1 MIIYHQKVENMK
13 KKIIIMLI
21 IFILLIISIISIFSK
36 KNIKKSNKEKN
47 NITIKDNNKLN
58 TKEKDNN
65 NEIKDKK
72 EKEVE
77 QIDEVKVEKKKDTSN
92 KLDDKLNEN
101 EKRVEVKPTPTPN
114 PTTKSTPTP
123 SQKPT
128 PTQAPTPTPSPIPVK
143 TDRELNDEKI
153 ASMTYRYG
161 VKFMVRDQSRT
172 RVGWST
178 GTAIYDEV
186 KLKKVLN
193 EIDYILSRYPAGFFK
208 EFNSNGMSLTL
219 NLLDQIHNGLYGLS
233 DSEFLSN
240 VVISVATSSYLFEE
254 TLHHEILHYIDN
266 YISTKMYPASPED
279 EYIKCNPAGYTYGN
293 PDSSLSFK
301 YNNAQTAYFVA
312 DYGQTNYKED
322 RATLFPRLMRPY
334 ISGGNE
340 FLKYPDSPLSCKA
353 RVLIKQIDNAFD
365 TVNSSKAISWNK
377 FVN

>member
-1 MIIYHQKVENMK
+1 MK
-13 KKIIIMLI
+13 KKIIIMLM

-36 KNIKKSNKEKN
+36 KNIKKSSKEKN
-47 NITIKDNNKLN
+47 NITINDNNKLN

-92 KLDDKLNEN
+92 KLDDKSSEN
-101 EKRVEVKPTPTPN
+101 NKRVEVKPSTNPKPTTTPTP
-114 PTTKSTPTP
+114 
-123 SQKPT
+123 KPT
-128 PTQAPTPTPSPIPVK
+128 PTQTPTPSPSPTYVK
-143 TDRELNDEKI
+143 TEKELNDEKI
-153 ASMTYRYG
+153 ASMTYKYG

-279 EYIKCNPAGYTYGN
+279 EYVKCNPAGYTYGN

-301 YNNAQTAYFVA
+301 YTNAQTAYFVA

>member
-1 MIIYHQKVENMK
+1 MIIYHQKVEIMK
-13 KKIIIMLI
+13 KKIIIMLM

-36 KNIKKSNKEKN
+36 KNIKKANKEKN
-47 NITIKDNNKLN
+47 NITINDNNKLN

-65 NEIKDKK
+65 NEINDK
-72 EKEVE
+72 KEVE
-77 QIDEVKVEKKKDTSN
+77 QIDEVKVEKKKDTSH

-101 EKRVEVKPTPTPN
+101 NKRVEVKPSTNPN

>member
-1 MIIYHQKVENMK
+1 MK
-13 KKIIIMLI
+13 KKIIIMLM

-36 KNIKKSNKEKN
+36 KNIKKSSKEKN
-47 NITIKDNNKLN
+47 NITINDNNKLN

-65 NEIKDKK
+65 NEIKDEKQ
-72 EKEVE
+72 KEVE
-77 QIDEVKVEKKKDTSN
+77 QIDEEKVEKKKDTSN

-101 EKRVEVKPTPTPN
+101 NKRVEVKPSTNPKPTTTPTP
-114 PTTKSTPTP
+114 
-123 SQKPT
+123 KPT
-128 PTQAPTPTPSPIPVK
+128 PTQTPTPSPSPTYVK
-143 TDRELNDEKI
+143 TEKELNDEKI
-153 ASMTYRYG
+153 ASMTYKYG

-279 EYIKCNPAGYTYGN
+279 EYVKCNPAGYTYGN
-293 PDSSLSFK
+293 HDSSLSFK

>member
-1 MIIYHQKVENMK
+1 MK
-13 KKIIIMLI
+13 KKIIIILI

-36 KNIKKSNKEKN
+36 KNIKKSSKEKN
-47 NITIKDNNKLN
+47 NITINDNNKLN
-58 TKEKDNN
+58 IKEKDN

-72 EKEVE
+72 QKKVE
-77 QIDEVKVEKKKDTSN
+77 QIDEAKVEKKKDTSN
-92 KLDDKLNEN
+92 KVDDKLNEN
-101 EKRVEVKPTPTPN
+101 SKRVEVKPSTNPN
-114 PTTKSTPTP
+114 PTTTPTP
-123 SQKPT
+123 KPT
-128 PTQAPTPTPSPIPVK
+128 PTQTPTPSPSPTYVK
-143 TDRELNDEKI
+143 TEKELNDEKI

>member
-1 MIIYHQKVENMK
+1 MK

>member
-1 MIIYHQKVENMK
+1 MIIYHQKVEIMK
-13 KKIIIMLI
+13 KKIIIILI

-47 NITIKDNNKLN
+47 NITINDNNKLN

-65 NEIKDKK
+65 NEINDKK
-72 EKEVE
+72 EKERE
-77 QIDEVKVEKKKDTSN
+77 QIDEVKAEKKKDTSH

-101 EKRVEVKPTPTPN
+101 NKRVEVKPSTNPN
-114 PTTKSTPTP
+114 PTNKPTPTP

-128 PTQAPTPTPSPIPVK
+128 PTQAPTPTPSPIHVK
-143 TDRELNDEKI
+143 TEKELNDEKI

-193 EIDYILSRYPAGFFK
+193 EVDYILSRYPAGFFK

>member
-1 MIIYHQKVENMK
+1 MK

-21 IFILLIISIISIFSK
+21 IFVLLIISIISIFSK
-36 KNIKKSNKEKN
+36 KNIKKSSKEKN
-47 NITIKDNNKLN
+47 NITINDNNKLN
-58 TKEKDNN
+58 TKEKNKID
-65 NEIKDKK
+65 EIKDKK

-77 QIDEVKVEKKKDTSN
+77 QIDEVKAEKKKDTSH
-92 KLDDKLNEN
+92 KLDDKLSEN
-101 EKRVEVKPTPTPN
+101 NKRVEEKPSTN
-114 PTTKSTPTP
+114 SKPTTKPASTP
-123 SQKPT
+123 SQKTT
-128 PTQAPTPTPSPIPVK
+128 PTQTPTPTPTPSPSPTYVK

-266 YISTKMYPASPED
+266 YISTKMYPSSPED

>member
-1 MIIYHQKVENMK
+1 MK
-13 KKIIIMLI
+13 KKIIIMLM

-36 KNIKKSNKEKN
+36 KNIKKANKEKN
-47 NITIKDNNKLN
+47 NITINDNNKLN

-101 EKRVEVKPTPTPN
+101 NKRVEVKPSTNPKPTTTPTP
-114 PTTKSTPTP
+114 
-123 SQKPT
+123 KPT
-128 PTQAPTPTPSPIPVK
+128 PTQTPTPSPSPTYVK
-143 TDRELNDEKI
+143 TEKELNDEKI

-193 EIDYILSRYPAGFFK
+193 EVDYILSRYPTGFFK

-254 TLHHEILHYIDN
+254 TLNHEILHYIDN

-301 YNNAQTAYFVA
+301 YTNAQTAYFVA
-312 DYGQTNYKED
+312 DYGQINYKED

>member
-1 MIIYHQKVENMK
+1 MK

-21 IFILLIISIISIFSK
+21 IFTLLIISIISIFSK
-36 KNIKKSNKEKN
+36 KNIKKASKEKN
-47 NITIKDNNKLN
+47 NITINDNNKLN
-58 TKEKDNN
+58 AKEKDKID
-65 NEIKDKK
+65 EIKDKK
-72 EKEVE
+72 QKEVE
-77 QIDEVKVEKKKDTSN
+77 QIDEVKAEKKKDTSY
-92 KLDDKLNEN
+92 KLDDKLSEN
-101 EKRVEVKPTPTPN
+101 NKRVEEKPSTN
-114 PTTKSTPTP
+114 SKPTTKPTSTP

-128 PTQAPTPTPSPIPVK
+128 PTPTPTQKPVPTPSPTYVK
-143 TDRELNDEKI
+143 TEKELNDEKI

-279 EYIKCNPAGYTYGN
+279 EYVKCNPAGYTYGN
-293 PDSSLSFK
+293 HDSSLNFK

>member
-1 MIIYHQKVENMK
+1 MK

-36 KNIKKSNKEKN
+36 KNIKKSSKEKN
-47 NITIKDNNKLN
+47 NITINDNNKLN

-65 NEIKDKK
+65 NEINDK
-72 EKEVE
+72 KEVE
-77 QIDEVKVEKKKDTSN
+77 QIDEVKVEKKKDTSY
-92 KLDDKLNEN
+92 KLDDKLSKNNTKE
-101 EKRVEVKPTPTPN
+101 EAKPSTNPK
-114 PTTKSTPTP
+114 PTTKPTSSP

-128 PTQAPTPTPSPIPVK
+128 PTPSPSPIPSPIPVK
-143 TDRELNDEKI
+143 TDKELNDEKI